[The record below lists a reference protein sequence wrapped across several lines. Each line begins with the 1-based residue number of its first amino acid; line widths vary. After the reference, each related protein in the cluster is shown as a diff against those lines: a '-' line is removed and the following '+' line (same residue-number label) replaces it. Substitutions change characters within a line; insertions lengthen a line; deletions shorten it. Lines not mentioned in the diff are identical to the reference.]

1 MSSTLAALSDDLAG
15 AVERAAPF
23 VVAVNGGGR
32 IPSSGVL
39 WRSGVVVAA
48 EHSIKRD
55 DDLSVILAD
64 GRKLAA
70 TLAGRDPGTDV
81 AVLKVEG
88 VDSSP
93 SFAPAGSVKTGN
105 LVLAVARSAELG
117 ANATMGVI
125 SAVGSAWSTWR
136 GGRLDQYIR
145 LDVSLY
151 PGSSG
156 GAVVDTAGRV
166 LGIATSALSR
176 TAGVAIPA
184 ATIERVARELLSK
197 GRIARGYLGVGL
209 QPVGLPEHLITRL
222 KLSVDTGLIV
232 LTAEPG
238 GPAERAGV
246 LVGDVVV
253 SLEGKAVAD
262 VQDLQAVLGGD
273 TVGKTVKADIMRGGE
288 LTEASIVVGERPG
301 RR

>member
-23 VVAVNGGGR
+23 VVAVSGGGR
-32 IPSSGVL
+32 IASSGVL
-39 WRSGVVVAA
+39 WRAGVVVAA
-48 EHSIKRD
+48 EHSLKRD
-55 DDLSVILAD
+55 DDLTVILAD
-64 GRKLAA
+64 GRKLGA

-88 VDSSP
+88 VDAAP
-93 SFAPAGSVKTGN
+93 SFAPAGTVKTGN
-105 LVLAVARSAELG
+105 VVLAVARSAELG
-117 ANATMGVI
+117 PNATMGVI
-125 SAVGSAWSTWR
+125 SALGPAWSTWR

-184 ATIERVARELLSK
+184 ATIDRVAGELLSK

-209 QPVGLPEHLITRL
+209 QPVGLPEHLINRL
-222 KLSVDTGLIV
+222 KLGVNTGLIV

-246 LVGDVVV
+246 LVGDVLV

-273 TVGKTVKADIMRGGE
+273 TVGKTVTAAIVRGGE
-288 LTEASIVVGERPG
+288 LTEATIVVGERPG
-301 RR
+301 RK